1 MMIPGFLDVIMAD
14 AERPVAR
21 YIIVAIC
28 VFCKILYLLQP
39 NQGIVMALVILILA
53 LVKVS

>member
-1 MMIPGFLDVIMAD
+1 MIPGFLDVVMAD
-14 AERPVAR
+14 AERPVAWS
-21 YIIVAIC
+21 IIVAIC

-39 NQGIVMALVILILA
+39 NQGIVMPLVILILA